1 MEIEWDFLST
11 WLATTEWIHYLTW
24 VAVVDDLH
32 FRSVE
37 THVGLLC

>member
-11 WLATTEWIHYLTW
+11 WLATIEWTRYLTR